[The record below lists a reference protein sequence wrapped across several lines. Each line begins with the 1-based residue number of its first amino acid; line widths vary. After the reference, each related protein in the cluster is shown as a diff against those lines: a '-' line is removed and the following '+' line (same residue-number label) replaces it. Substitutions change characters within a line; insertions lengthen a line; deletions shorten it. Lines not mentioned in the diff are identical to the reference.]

1 MASVSVGG
9 NAKFYMT
16 VHYPKIALNLF
27 DLNLPTFSY
36 SEASIL
42 HLIWFIMVQRSV
54 AKSKINIRSITKLVQ
69 ELSIVL
75 INKCLF

>member
-16 VHYPKIALNLF
+16 VRYPKIALNLF
-27 DLNLPTFSY
+27 DLNLPAFSY

-42 HLIWFIMVQRSV
+42 HLIWFIMVQTSV
-54 AKSKINIRSITKLVQ
+54 AKSKINIRSITKLMQ
-69 ELSIVL
+69 DLSIVL
-75 INKCLF
+75 INKCVF